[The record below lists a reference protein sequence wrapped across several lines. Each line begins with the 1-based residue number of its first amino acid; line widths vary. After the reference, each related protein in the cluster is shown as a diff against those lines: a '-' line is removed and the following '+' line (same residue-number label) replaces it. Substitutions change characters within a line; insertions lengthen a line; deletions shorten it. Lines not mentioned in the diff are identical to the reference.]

1 MKTRM
6 FSDLEAKGKNWLKEL
21 PQCYGPSGSMSIEQL
36 ETLFHLV
43 YGADVVLPPEFFLKS
58 AWAAHFNE
66 EDQTEAR
73 ELESNILQEKRNTT
87 LTNVWKYQKS
97 LKRYYN
103 KSVIPRELDIGDLVL
118 KKDIHTKDKHKFS
131 LPWEGPFIVVDIGAP
146 GSYML
151 AEVDGGMLSNTWK
164 ADQLCKYYA

>member
-1 MKTRM
+1 
-6 FSDLEAKGKNWLKEL
+6 
-21 PQCYGPSGSMSIEQL
+21 
-36 ETLFHLV
+36 
-43 YGADVVLPPEFFLKS
+43 
-58 AWAAHFNE
+58 
-66 EDQTEAR
+66 
-73 ELESNILQEKRNTT
+73 
-87 LTNVWKYQKS
+87 VWKYQKS

-146 GSYML
+146 GAYML
-151 AEVDGGMLSNTWK
+151 VEVDGGMLSNTWK